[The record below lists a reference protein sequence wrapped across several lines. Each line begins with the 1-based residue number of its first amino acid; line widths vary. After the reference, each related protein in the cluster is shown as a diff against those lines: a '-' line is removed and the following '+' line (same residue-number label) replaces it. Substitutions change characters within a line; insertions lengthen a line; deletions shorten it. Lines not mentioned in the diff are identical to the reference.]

1 MTTALLTIPLKSFL
15 SGKKRYPDRIIILN
29 GKPNNI
35 GVSQNINQLLA
46 VSSADYTM
54 FCDHDDVWL
63 PNKIEITLNKMLEA
77 ENENAQNLPILVHT
91 DLKVVDENLNTLCSS
106 FFRFQNINPTA
117 GNTLSRLLVQNC
129 ITGCTVLIN
138 KALREKIGTIPDK
151 ALMHDWWAALV
162 ASIFW
167 QNLLGR

>member
-1 MTTALLTIPLKSFL
+1 MIDILIPVYNSARYIDQQFESLFQQTIQDFKLIISDDC
-15 SGKKRYPDRIIILN
+15 STDNTIEIISEWQKRYPDRIIILN

-106 FFRFQNINPTA
+106 FFFDSRISTLQQEILFPDC
-117 GNTLSRLLVQNC
+117 LSR
-129 ITGCTVLIN
+129 I
-138 KALREKIGTIPDK
+138 A
-151 ALMHDWWAALV
+151 
-162 ASIFW
+162 
-167 QNLLGR
+167 